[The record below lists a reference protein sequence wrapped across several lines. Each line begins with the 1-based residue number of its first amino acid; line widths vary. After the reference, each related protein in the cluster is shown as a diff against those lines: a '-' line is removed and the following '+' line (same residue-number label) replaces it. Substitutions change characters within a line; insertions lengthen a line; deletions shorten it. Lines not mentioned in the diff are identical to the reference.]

1 MRQKDR
7 DVVATND
14 NDDDDDD
21 DDDDGDDDEHSDDD
35 DEVVATNEAAY
46 EQTFEKLHLPFNCE
60 ETKILHLNAVLFPSC
75 IVTCCEEF

>member
-14 NDDDDDD
+14 DDDDDD
-21 DDDDGDDDEHSDDD
+21 
-35 DEVVATNEAAY
+35 VVAKNEAAY